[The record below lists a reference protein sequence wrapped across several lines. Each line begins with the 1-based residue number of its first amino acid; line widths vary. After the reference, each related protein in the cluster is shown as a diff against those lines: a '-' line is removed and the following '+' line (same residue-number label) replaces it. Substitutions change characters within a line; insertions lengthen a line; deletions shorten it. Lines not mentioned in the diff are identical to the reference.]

1 MKAIRIQYGQDDD
14 GETLLLPDEVED
26 LAEAVA
32 KGLDSVDFYTGQE
45 VQYVLNNLLS
55 SYGRLIDV
63 LAEKGVLDVSDI
75 NEIVSLDI
83 NQIERN

>member
-1 MKAIRIQYGQDDD
+1 MKAIKVQYEEDDD
-14 GETLLLPDEVED
+14 GEILLLPDEAED

-45 VQYVLNNLLS
+45 SSYVLNNLLS
-55 SYGRLIDV
+55 SYGRLIDA

-75 NEIVSLDI
+75 NEIVSLNI
-83 NQIERN
+83 NRIDRN